1 MQSILLWNEYLCIE
15 KIHTKSKRD
24 LIFRLALNRKSDLMM
39 HKAIN
44 LEEIIDS
51 TINKP
56 ARYIGHE
63 IGIK

>member
-1 MQSILLWNEYLCIE
+1 
-15 KIHTKSKRD
+15 
-24 LIFRLALNRKSDLMM
+24 MM